1 MGEKAW
7 IKVKELHF
15 TKKYFKQQIYDDSSA
30 RVRVEVKETPSI
42 SMHEEGYYL
51 GISTRYEK
59 PKATSRHY
67 SIAHHSKQAKH
78 SFPHLQFNF
87 HTEEIGQFR
96 IRIDIKDNE
105 EYEKAILGFIYKI
118 KIILEDLEELSK
130 GITDKLL
137 VLPLVNGLSEE
148 GNFLTNKIQ
157 EGISK
162 YGVGFDKRRIKKD
175 SINKASINPI
185 LTEFLGNKSI
195 NLIKQKSYV
204 TE

>member
-1 MGEKAW
+1 M
-7 IKVKELHF
+7 KELHF
-15 TKKYFKQQIYDDSSA
+15 TKKYFKQQVYDDSSA

-42 SMHEEGYYL
+42 SLHEEEYYL

-67 SIAHHSKQAKH
+67 SIAHHSKQTKH

-96 IRIDIKDNE
+96 IRIDIKDNN

-118 KIILEDLEELSK
+118 KTVLEDLENLSK
-130 GITDKLL
+130 GITNQIL
-137 VLPLVNGLSEE
+137 VIPLVNELGEE
-148 GNFLTNKIQ
+148 GAFLTSKIQ
-157 EGISK
+157 EGIIK

-175 SINKASINPI
+175 SINKAATNPL
-185 LTEFLGNKSI
+185 LTEFLGSKSI
-195 NLIKQKSYV
+195 SLIKQKSYV